1 MPFSAILPVRLIL
14 FCVELHYDLYI
25 VFTLYVYI
33 EWNISTQVNCYTI
46 PDSPIDFHCGVAHTH
61 RLCGGPCNYIVN
73 NYAVSTAHYGLT
85 VLCNWSLQFPLVR
98 LVCSCRWSPRSP
110 LVCSLQWSLVSGF
123 LRLKWCCWSLQPP
136 YTSWSETAELRTDKS
151 RHYDCT
157 IIRMMYN
164 CTIGMMYH
172 IMLYYAGSSLVCQPM
187 HFCHADL
194 RWLARLVLVD
204 DSVLKAI

>member
-1 MPFSAILPVRLIL
+1 MQLPLVSTVSTGLQSAVVTGLWFPQ
-14 FCVELHYDLYI
+14 
-25 VFTLYVYI
+25 
-33 EWNISTQVNCYTI
+33 TQV
-46 PDSPIDFHCGVAHTH
+46 
-61 RLCGGPCNYIVN
+61 
-73 NYAVSTAHYGLT
+73 
-85 VLCNWSLQFPLVR
+85 VL
-98 LVCSCRWSPRSP
+98 
-110 LVCSLQWSLVSGF
+110 LVSAA
-123 LRLKWCCWSLQPP
+123 SMH
-136 YTSWSETAELRTDKS
+136 WSETAELRTDKS